1 MTALVLVS
9 IPKTR
14 PSSRL
19 MTTKPK
25 LLQNVNIARQA
36 YNVDDAFADLEMMLG
51 ETTTEAFS
59 VEVSCEDDVLSGQTG
74 VLASQSCHIRRSYPE
89 SIWSVNGTIEAE
101 ERTKTRVQQ
110 HVIYHIATHNSPAL
124 ALKSLSKTFGVKK
137 DHLACREYLALVR
150 EELEYQFHLQQEKHG
165 QQHQQA
171 ATVPHEHK
179 NNGLQLSRSHSPCL
193 GRFSFEHHHAKF
205 QQPLRSLTAPS
216 SHGFLQMARRPT
228 PESLATATNV
238 VHDKLSKENLSAEDE
253 HTDPA
258 SKIWRHMRRD
268 SKAAPRRPPPLQE
281 QEQQKKGSGDHDVLG
296 LSEALR
302 ELKRSALRNKRSVGA
317 DTLKSL
323 AASCDVFGEKENAEV
338 EEGMCMAWR

>member
-1 MTALVLVS
+1 
-9 IPKTR
+9 
-14 PSSRL
+14 
-19 MTTKPK
+19 
-25 LLQNVNIARQA
+25 
-36 YNVDDAFADLEMMLG
+36 
-51 ETTTEAFS
+51 
-59 VEVSCEDDVLSGQTG
+59 
-74 VLASQSCHIRRSYPE
+74 
-89 SIWSVNGTIEAE
+89 
-101 ERTKTRVQQ
+101 
-110 HVIYHIATHNSPAL
+110 
-124 ALKSLSKTFGVKK
+124 
-137 DHLACREYLALVR
+137 
-150 EELEYQFHLQQEKHG
+150 
-165 QQHQQA
+165 
-171 ATVPHEHK
+171 
-179 NNGLQLSRSHSPCL
+179 
-193 GRFSFEHHHAKF
+193 
-205 QQPLRSLTAPS
+205 
-216 SHGFLQMARRPT
+216 MARRPT